1 MHSKSVD
8 SLSLTRAGFIEYF
21 LVATKLV
28 HALTAIAPALFLLY
42 YPGLV
47 PVELRSNMLGL
58 LLFFGALTVI
68 MFQALDVYSDD
79 IFSNRLRF
87 RIMFFAWASAF
98 CLLLFMYQ
106 GLGLFPYLSS
116 KLVIFWF
123 TGSLLL
129 FGVQRLL
136 VLRLY
141 RAWMKLGQRVAH
153 NLLRL
158 RGKRNLSLDALA
170 RISGVSR
177 AMLAQIE
184 SGRSVPSI
192 KVLCK
197 IAQGLKVSVAAFLD
211 DRAFA
216 GVAVLPAQQ
225 SKRLVSADG
234 AFTSRALFPF
244 DVARQVE
251 FYELRLRGLGQEDAE
266 AHAPGTQE
274 NLVVA
279 QGVLE
284 VRVNEERFLLATGD
298 SILFY
303 ADQPHSYRNPADSEA
318 LAYLVMTYPERLD

>member
-1 MHSKSVD
+1 MNLPASDGVAH
-8 SLSLTRAGFIEYF
+8 LELAAG
-21 LVATKLV
+21 V
-28 HALTAIAPALFLLY
+28 HTEP
-42 YPGLV
+42 
-47 PVELRSNMLGL
+47 
-58 LLFFGALTVI
+58 
-68 MFQALDVYSDD
+68 DD
-79 IFSNRLRF
+79 LI
-87 RIMFFAWASAF
+87 
-98 CLLLFMYQ
+98 
-106 GLGLFPYLSS
+106 
-116 KLVIFWF
+116 
-123 TGSLLL
+123 
-129 FGVQRLL
+129 
-136 VLRLY
+136 
-141 RAWMKLGQRVAH
+141 GQRVAH

-303 ADQPHSYRNPADSEA
+303 ADQPHSYRNPADSPGVPGDDLPGAPGLTPA
-318 LAYLVMTYPERLD
+318 LLPWTKKGPPGHPGRAFSIRRRISRCSTSSACRCNSSSSACRTPSSSPSACSSS